1 MLFEHYISV
10 KTTLRQPQERPRRL
24 RAIKLFVVDEPP
36 ALHAHAMDN
45 LRFIRD
51 AMSRAGQ
58 FTGLPGWGGV
68 LMGVS
73 ALATAAFATRAAG
86 TPFWLFW
93 WLAEAALAIAIASV
107 AMTLKARRLQAPL
120 LAAPAQRFAFAYI
133 PPLVAGA
140 VLTVVFIRVGLV
152 DRLPGCWLLMY
163 GVAISTGGAMSV
175 RVVQVLGLL
184 FMALGAA
191 SFAAPAAWGDFFMAA
206 GFGGLHIIFGFII
219 ARNYGG

>member
-1 MLFEHYISV
+1 M
-10 KTTLRQPQERPRRL
+10 
-24 RAIKLFVVDEPP
+24 VDEPP

-58 FTGLPGWGGV
+58 FTGISGWGGV
-68 LMGVS
+68 LMGAT
-73 ALATAAFATRAAG
+73 ALATAALARRTTG
-86 TPFWLFW
+86 TAWLLW
-93 WLAEAALAIAIASV
+93 WLGDAALAIAIASV
-107 AMTLKARRLQAPL
+107 AMTLKARRMQAPL
-120 LAAPAQRFAFAYI
+120 LAAPTKRFAFAYI

-140 VLTVVFIRVGLV
+140 VLTPVFINSGLTT
-152 DRLPGCWLLMY
+152 RLPGCWLLMY
-163 GVAISTGGAMSV
+163 GVAISTGGALSV

-191 SFAAPAAWGDFFMAA
+191 SFAAPAAWGDLFMAA